1 MFFCSMVAV
10 IGCHDSTE
18 MHAPPQSQI
27 SDDLNTGIPVVRIES
42 EEPITSDIRWENVVF
57 HMADSSFTGRM
68 RGRGNTTWHLPKKP
82 YVLKF
87 EQPQEF
93 LNLPKGRKWVLLANY
108 RDQTLMRNAFA
119 FEMAKNTSLSWTP
132 SCDYVELVLN
142 GAHQGNYLLCEGI
155 SLEEQKLGAKDI
167 VILEFDRYYNGKERF
182 LSKRKQMP
190 VNIKESRSIQV
201 AEIEAYIDTVE
212 CILYD
217 TCSYAIEDYLN
228 LESFADYF
236 LVYEVMGNS
245 EIRWPKS
252 AFMNKKVKGKLNA
265 GPVWDFDW
273 NTFTAPELDAT
284 TEREGFRIQ
293 DALWYDALLNR
304 SDFRQI
310 LSQRWKKLE
319 GTFEEHRKWIDS
331 TSVRLRYSWEKNF
344 SLWPIDI
351 SLLGDCISG
360 DENMSLEDAAAAM
373 KKNLDFNIKR
383 TDSLIKGK

>member
-1 MFFCSMVAV
+1 MVF
-10 IGCHDSTE
+10 
-18 MHAPPQSQI
+18 Q
-27 SDDLNTGIPVVRIES
+27 
-42 EEPITSDIRWENVVF
+42 
-57 HMADSSFTGRM
+57 MADSSFTGRM
-68 RGRGNTTWHLPKKP
+68 RGRGNSTWYFPKKP

-87 EQPQEF
+87 ERPQE
-93 LNLPKGRKWVLLANY
+93 LSNLPKGRKWVLLANY
-108 RDQTLMRNAFA
+108 RDQTLMRNALA
-119 FEMAKNTSLSWTP
+119 FEMAKNTGLSWTP

-142 GAHQGNYLLCEGI
+142 GVHQGNYLFCEGI

-167 VILEFDRYYNGKERF
+167 VILEFDRYYNGKEKF

-190 VNIKESRSIQV
+190 VNIKESHSIQV
-201 AEIEAYIDTVE
+201 SEIEAYIDTVE

-236 LVYEVMGNS
+236 LVYELMGNS

-252 AFMNKKVKGKLNA
+252 AFMNKKAMGRLNA

-273 NTFTAPELDAT
+273 NSFSSPELDIT

-293 DALWYDALLNR
+293 DALWYDALLRR
-304 SDFRQI
+304 SDFRQV
-310 LSQRWKKLE
+310 LSQRWKKME
-319 GTFEEHRKWIDS
+319 GSFEGHRKWIDS

-344 SLWPIDI
+344 SIWPIDI

-360 DENMSLEDAAAAM
+360 DENMSLEDAVAKM
-373 KKNLDFNIKR
+373 KKELDFNIKR
-383 TDSLIKGK
+383 TDSLIKGL